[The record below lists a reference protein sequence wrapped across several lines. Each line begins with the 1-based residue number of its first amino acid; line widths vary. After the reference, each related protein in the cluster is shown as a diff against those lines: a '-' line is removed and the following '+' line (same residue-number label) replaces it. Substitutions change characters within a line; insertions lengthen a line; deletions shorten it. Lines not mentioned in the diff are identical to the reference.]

1 MGNSRSLLSIA
12 SIAAAA
18 AFAVMPI
25 TASPLAAATISVTI
39 QFDLVKV
46 TTSMAGGFL
55 VYTAS
60 PVGKG
65 PYETRDGADPIEFFK
80 QKPDGDDATFLNGF
94 TGASIVNNALQPRY
108 FGSVASSKGSIL
120 RNATNIK
127 VVPST
132 EAPGYKTVTV
142 PGSTI
147 TGFVIEL
154 AKPTEY
160 DIDSADGGNAFK
172 MTDVATNKKSVTFS
186 GGSIPVANYPAVGKS
201 ADFLWSFITK
211 GPQPKFP
218 AVMFTKP
225 TIPPTGDFTDVLY
238 VGRATVPEPST
249 FVLMALA
256 FAGIALLRRPWEKIG
271 GGRIAP
277 KARPGT

>member
-108 FGSVASSKGSIL
+108 FGSVASSKGPFF
-120 RNATNIK
+120 AT
-127 VVPST
+127 
-132 EAPGYKTVTV
+132 
-142 PGSTI
+142 
-147 TGFVIEL
+147 
-154 AKPTEY
+154 
-160 DIDSADGGNAFK
+160 
-172 MTDVATNKKSVTFS
+172 
-186 GGSIPVANYPAVGKS
+186 
-201 ADFLWSFITK
+201 
-211 GPQPKFP
+211 
-218 AVMFTKP
+218 
-225 TIPPTGDFTDVLY
+225 PPT
-238 VGRATVPEPST
+238 
-249 FVLMALA
+249 
-256 FAGIALLRRPWEKIG
+256 
-271 GGRIAP
+271 
-277 KARPGT
+277 

>member
-1 MGNSRSLLSIA
+1 MGNSRSLLSIF

-25 TASPLAAATISVTI
+25 TASPAAAATISVTI

-108 FGSVASSKGSIL
+108 FGSVASSKGPFF
-120 RNATNIK
+120 AT
-127 VVPST
+127 
-132 EAPGYKTVTV
+132 
-142 PGSTI
+142 
-147 TGFVIEL
+147 
-154 AKPTEY
+154 
-160 DIDSADGGNAFK
+160 
-172 MTDVATNKKSVTFS
+172 
-186 GGSIPVANYPAVGKS
+186 
-201 ADFLWSFITK
+201 
-211 GPQPKFP
+211 
-218 AVMFTKP
+218 
-225 TIPPTGDFTDVLY
+225 PPT
-238 VGRATVPEPST
+238 
-249 FVLMALA
+249 
-256 FAGIALLRRPWEKIG
+256 
-271 GGRIAP
+271 
-277 KARPGT
+277 